1 MENSSKRQFKEIC
14 LSLYVFYCSVLIGW
28 QVVSFI
34 YLYQNLEEVEII
46 ARLSHWS
53 IFQSYII
60 SIGIAVAVLFLIVR
74 PFLEFKNIEFRRK
87 LNMQIILNTGFLGL
101 LLVDIIL
108 FRFGPT
114 VSLLRLIIF
123 FAALWILDRWGSF
136 FYRSGIT
143 AWQHPTT
150 YGTFIIAALL
160 NGCALLSIFDLT
172 GFPNTTLVYYILIL
186 LIFELFILYARFQ
199 FLSKSSQELN
209 KIARNLF
216 GSQILPFGIRIII
229 GIFMPLIFILY
240 SMLVDGRSVEGIG
253 ILILIG
259 TLLERYLFINGSG
272 DVL

>member
-1 MENSSKRQFKEIC
+1 MENSSRRQFKEIC
-14 LSLYVFYCSVLIGW
+14 LSLYVFYCTVLIGW

-34 YLYQNLEEVEII
+34 YLYQNLDEEGII
-46 ARLSHWS
+46 ARLSYWS

-60 SIGIAVAVLFLIVR
+60 GIGIAVTVLLLFVR

-87 LNMQIILNTGFLGL
+87 LNILVVLTSGFLGL

-108 FRFGPT
+108 FKLGPT
-114 VSLLRLIIF
+114 VPLLRLIIF
-123 FAALWILDRWGSF
+123 FIALWILDRWGSF
-136 FYRSGIT
+136 FYRSGIA

-160 NGCALLSIFDLT
+160 NGCALLNIFDLS
-172 GFPNTTLVYYILIL
+172 GFHNTPFVYYILIL
-186 LIFELFILYARFQ
+186 LLFELFILYARFQ

-216 GSQILPFGIRIII
+216 GSQILSFGIRIII

-240 SMLVDGRSVEGIG
+240 SLLVDGRSVEGIG
-253 ILILIG
+253 VLILIG

-272 DVL
+272 DLF